1 MGYDLYGL
9 NPSSSKIPDC
19 DFTDEE
25 TTKAYFAW
33 QDNTKGA
40 YFRNNV
46 WWWAPLWDYVIKEC
60 SDILS
65 VADVTGGGNNGGHK
79 ISKTKAKKIASRL
92 RSLEKKGEIE
102 SYASTYK
109 NKQRSLPTEKCNV
122 CKGTG
127 TRKEWEGWQ
136 SEEKWLKYHKSLEN
150 DKSTGYEW
158 AHKCKGCN
166 GCSGKGMVRNWQSNY
181 PFDSENVM
189 NFADFCEHS
198 GGFRIC

>member
-9 NPSSSKIPDC
+9 SPSEQKVPDC
-19 DFTDEE
+19 DFTDEN
-25 TTKAYFAW
+25 TTNAYFAW

-46 WWWAPLWDYVIKEC
+46 WWWAPLWDYVISEC

-65 VADVTGGGNNGGHK
+65 VADVTGGSCNGGHK
-79 ISKTKAKKIASRL
+79 ISKTKAKKIAQRL
-92 RSLEKKGEIE
+92 RKLEKRGEVDI
-102 SYASTYK
+102 YADSYK
-109 NKQRSLPTEKCNV
+109 NKMKSLADEQCKVCN
-122 CKGTG
+122 GTG

-136 SEEKWLKYHKSLEN
+136 SEKEWLTYHDTLDTKGPG
-150 DKSTGYEW
+150 GYKW
-158 AHKCKGCN
+158 AHECKGCN
-166 GCSGKGMVRNWQSNY
+166 GCKGTGMVKNWQSSY

>member
-9 NPSSSKIPDC
+9 SPSNAKIPDC
-19 DFTDEE
+19 DFTDDD

-33 QDNTKGA
+33 QDNTRGA

-46 WWWAPLWDYVIKEC
+46 WWWSPLWDYVAKTC
-60 SDILS
+60 SDIIS
-65 VADVTGGGNNGGHK
+65 VADATGGTNNGGHK
-79 ISKTKAKKIASRL
+79 ISKTKAKKIAKRL
-92 RSLEKKGEIE
+92 RSLERKGEVDD
-102 SYASTYK
+102 YANSYK
-109 NKQRSLPTEKCNV
+109 NKLESLPNEKCNV

-136 SEEKWLKYHKSLEN
+136 SEKEWLEYHDTLET
-150 DKSTGYEW
+150 KGPGGYKW
-158 AHKCKGCN
+158 AHECKGCN
-166 GCSGKGMVRNWQSNY
+166 GCSGKGMVKSWQSQY